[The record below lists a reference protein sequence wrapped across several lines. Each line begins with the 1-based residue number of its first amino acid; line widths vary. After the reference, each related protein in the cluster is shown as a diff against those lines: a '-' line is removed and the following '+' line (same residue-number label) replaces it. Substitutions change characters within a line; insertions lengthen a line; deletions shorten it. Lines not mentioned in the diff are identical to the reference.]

1 MYFQRISAEDADG
14 FFWMANNELP
24 AEIKDIN
31 TLELDITNEYNVGS
45 YVLIGPFEATD
56 NSNLIFTVAGKNKG
70 EDGWQMIKF
79 FKKPGTEQIA
89 PYFIIR
95 DTILNNN
102 GRLTNEE
109 WRVWNDGA
117 GLLRMLVS
125 ISITD
130 EDKISI
136 WNQIGIDENNNNNN
150 NSNNNNNRNINEDPS
165 VPESNMN
172 VTTNNPSGGR
182 RKVRKS
188 RLRKTKRIRKTKA
201 KHTHKRK

>member
-31 TLELDITNEYNVGS
+31 TLELDITNEYNVCS

-117 GLLRMLVS
+117 GLLRILVS

-136 WNQIGIDENNNNNN
+136 WNQIGIDENNNNSN
-150 NSNNNNNRNINEDPS
+150 NSNNNRNINEDPS
-165 VPESNMN
+165 VPESNIN

-182 RKVRKS
+182 HKVRKS

>member
-1 MYFQRISAEDADG
+1 MYFQRITAEDADG

-56 NSNLIFTVAGKNKG
+56 NSNLIFTVVGKNKG

-117 GLLRMLVS
+117 GLLRILVS

-136 WNQIGIDENNNNNN
+136 WNQIGIDENNNNSN
-150 NSNNNNNRNINEDPS
+150 NSNNNRNINEDPS
-165 VPESNMN
+165 VPESNIN

-182 RKVRKS
+182 HKVRKS